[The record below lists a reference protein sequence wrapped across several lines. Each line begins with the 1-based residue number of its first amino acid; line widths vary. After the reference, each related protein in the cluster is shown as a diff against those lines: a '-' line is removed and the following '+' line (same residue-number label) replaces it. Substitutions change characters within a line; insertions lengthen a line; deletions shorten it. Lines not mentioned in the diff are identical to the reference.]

1 MIGGSYK
8 RMSGAGKGE
17 SCRGEEGFHLLL
29 LFAERTRLAFSL
41 SMTGKPRR
49 YGGTYGGF
57 IFRGGNN
64 IV

>member
-1 MIGGSYK
+1 
-8 RMSGAGKGE
+8 MSGAGKGE
-17 SCRGEEGFHLLL
+17 PCRGEEGFHLLL

-57 IFRGGNN
+57 IFRCG
-64 IV
+64 I